1 MYCIIMNIKSSKEL
15 VNDANKKIKVLKP
28 NQVKEAFDKNEAT
41 LIDIRDIREL
51 WRDGTIKNSSHI
63 PRGMIEFWMDPESH
77 YYKENKIEKN
87 KKIILFCTLGF
98 RSALATKSLS
108 DMGFT
113 NVFNVEGGYE
123 ALKKAGLPI
132 VEKEKK

>member
-15 VNDANKKIKVLKP
+15 VNDANKEIKVLKP

-63 PRGMIEFWMDPESH
+63 QRD
-77 YYKENKIEKN
+77 
-87 KKIILFCTLGF
+87 
-98 RSALATKSLS
+98 
-108 DMGFT
+108 D
-113 NVFNVEGGYE
+113 
-123 ALKKAGLPI
+123 
-132 VEKEKK
+132 